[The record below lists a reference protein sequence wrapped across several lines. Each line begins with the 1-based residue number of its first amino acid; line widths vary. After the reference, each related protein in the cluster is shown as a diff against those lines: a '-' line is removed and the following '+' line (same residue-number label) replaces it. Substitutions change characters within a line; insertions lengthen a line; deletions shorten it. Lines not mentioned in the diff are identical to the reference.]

1 MTRARS
7 TSVWRA
13 ILGRLGLVAGLAILL
28 GLVLMPH
35 AAFAQTFTLDFGPT
49 SASGPNSTTSR
60 IIQLVMLMTILS
72 VAPAILMM
80 VTAFTRVVVVLSVL
94 RHALGTNTSPPNA
107 VVMSLAIFITV
118 FIMTPTFQAAW
129 NTGLQPLINGQI
141 DEGEAFKRSAM
152 PFHDF
157 MMHHVRE
164 KDLALFMNMAK
175 VPQVEKPE
183 DTPLQAL
190 VPAFM
195 ISELRRAFEIGF
207 LIYVPFII
215 IDMVIA
221 SVLMSMG
228 MMMLPPMMLSLPFKL
243 IFFVL
248 VDGWY
253 LLVGSLVQS
262 FQNG

>member
-1 MTRARS
+1 MSDKVNRA
-7 TSVWRA
+7 TIVKA
-13 ILGRLGLVAGLAILL
+13 V
-28 GLVLMPH
+28 
-35 AAFAQTFTLDFGPT
+35 AAFALGAALVLIPHVAFAQSFSLDFGPGGAT
-49 SASGPNSTTSR
+49 GPGSTTTR
-60 IIQLVMLMTILS
+60 IIQLLLLMTVLS
-72 VAPAILMM
+72 VAPALLMM
-80 VTAFTRVVVVLSVL
+80 VTAFTRIAVVLSIL

-107 VVMSLAIFITV
+107 VIMSLALFLTIFV
-118 FIMTPTFQAAW
+118 MAPTFEGAW
-129 NTGLQPLINGQI
+129 TTGIQPLINGQI
-141 DEGEAFKRSAM
+141 DEAESFKRTSV

-157 MMHHVRE
+157 MMRHVRE
-164 KDLALFMNMAK
+164 KDLQLFMNMAK
-175 VPQVEKPE
+175 VPQVATPA

-228 MMMLPPMMLSLPFKL
+228 MMMLPPMMLSMPFKL

-253 LLVGSLVQS
+253 LLIGSLAAS
-262 FQNG
+262 FSGG

>member
-1 MTRARS
+1 MS
-7 TSVWRA
+7 GK
-13 ILGRLGLVAGLAILL
+13 ILKAALAVGLIAGLALL
-28 GLVLMPH
+28 PET
-35 AAFAQTFTLDFGPT
+35 AAAQSFSIDFGPT
-49 SASGPNSTTSR
+49 AATGPNSTTTR
-60 IIQLVMLMTILS
+60 IVQLLLLMTALS
-72 VAPAILMM
+72 VAPALLMM
-80 VTAFTRVVVVLSVL
+80 VTAFTRIVVVLSIL

-107 VVMSLAIFITV
+107 VVMSLALFLTIFV
-118 FIMTPTFQAAW
+118 MAPTFENAW
-129 NTGLQPLINGQI
+129 NTGIQPLINGQI
-141 DEGEAFKRSAM
+141 NEAESFKRTAM

-164 KDLALFMNMAK
+164 KDLQLFMNMAK
-175 VPQVEKPE
+175 VPQVERPE

-228 MMMLPPMMLSLPFKL
+228 MMMLPPMMLSMPFKL

-253 LLVGSLVQS
+253 LLIGSLAQS
-262 FQNG
+262 FSGG